1 MTMAPSVSVIVP
13 DDPDDPE
20 VPDDPDVPDVPDDP
34 DVPDVP
40 DDPDVPVSANATIGA
55 TVVVVVV
62 VAGNKVG
69 QSRAPTEPIAI
80 PTGNAIISSCRF
92 LDFKIDG
99 WSTESENINY

>member
-13 DDPDDPE
+13 DDPDEPDDPE
-20 VPDDPDVPDVPDDP
+20 VPDVPNDPDVPDVPD
-34 DVPDVP
+34 
-40 DDPDVPVSANATIGA
+40 VPVSANETIGA
-55 TVVVVVV
+55 TIVVVVVV

-92 LDFKIDG
+92 FDFKIEG
-99 WSTESENINY
+99 WSTESENMNN